1 MALSI
6 KGLYL
11 TLSVNETQHSVFS
24 VIMLNVVMRSAIM
37 MNVVIMNVVIL
48 SVVAPEQIACLLYQ
62 TSRKED
68 KKTSWKQRE

>member
-11 TLSVNETQHSVFS
+11 TLSANETQHSVFS
-24 VIMLNVVMRSAIM
+24 VDTLNVIMRSAIM

-48 SVVAPEQIACLLYQ
+48 SVVAPEHIACLL
-62 TSRKED
+62 
-68 KKTSWKQRE
+68 